1 MLQRQ
6 PQHHADNAVALV
18 DRLSCRRAHHTQHN
32 PAPARHACRLTAA
45 AGPGAAKAAADGALI
60 AYTPGQTPA
69 AAAAAPGGVAA
80 PQAQKAILA
89 VINDKGK
96 GSAAVSRRLA
106 SKWPKP
112 AWHPPWKCYR
122 VISGH
127 LG

>member
-1 MLQRQ
+1 M
-6 PQHHADNAVALV
+6 
-18 DRLSCRRAHHTQHN
+18 SCRV
-32 PAPARHACRLTAA
+32 TAA
-45 AGPGAAKAAADGALI
+45 AGAGSKAGDGALI
-60 AYTPGQTPA
+60 AYTPGQGPA
-69 AAAAAPGGVAA
+69 GAAAAAPGGVAD
-80 PQAQKAILA
+80 PQAQKAIMA
-89 VINDKGK
+89 VISDKGK